1 MLTLLL
7 TRFNYE
13 SELAPCFQDIF
24 RIDAL
29 DAEVA
34 ASGVTKQVS
43 SFFKKQIVSIIKKSV
58 LKVV

>member
-34 ASGVTKQVS
+34 ASGVTKQVR
-43 SFFKKQIVSIIKKSV
+43 SFFKKHINYLVIARGTNY
-58 LKVV
+58 

>member
-34 ASGVTKQVS
+34 ASGVTKQVR
-43 SFFKKQIVSIIKKSV
+43 SFIFTI
-58 LKVV
+58 